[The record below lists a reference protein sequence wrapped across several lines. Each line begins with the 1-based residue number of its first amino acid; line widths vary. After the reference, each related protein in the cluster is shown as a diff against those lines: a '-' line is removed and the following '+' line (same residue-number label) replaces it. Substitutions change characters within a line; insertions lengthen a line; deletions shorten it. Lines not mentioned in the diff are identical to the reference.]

1 MKKIGFT
8 WILLLFLLSG
18 KGQLYTLHGGF
29 QVKPIFGSDF
39 LRTGALT
46 DSVNLS
52 RFTITQSPGFTFGG
66 ILRNQFK
73 KNLSFEYGAS
83 ITQRNYQLY
92 IADSQAA
99 HQSKFR
105 MNCFEI
111 PLLLQSSIPINKTN
125 SLSGSFGL
133 NINVTNRDYF
143 FPTLDSSLTQ
153 SYYKNFLSRRFTL
166 LPGAMANLGWEK
178 SLKDGQSI
186 YLGIAASIPV
196 TWMYRAY
203 ITHQEEIPPFTTK
216 AEKNFDL
223 RGNYLTIDLRY
234 YLIKDRTDLV
244 YKPGGY
250 GEY

>member
-8 WILLLFLLSG
+8 WLLLFYLLSG
-18 KGQLYTLHGGF
+18 KAQLYTLHGGF
-29 QVKPIFGSDF
+29 QVKPIFGSDY
-39 LRTGALT
+39 LRTGSLT
-46 DSVNLS
+46 DSVNS
-52 RFTITQSPGFTFGG
+52 TRFTISQSAGFTFGG
-66 ILRNQFK
+66 ILRNQFQ
-73 KNLSFEYGAS
+73 KNLSLEFGAS
-83 ITQRNYQLY
+83 ITQRNYQLL
-92 IADSQAA
+92 IADQFAS
-99 HQSKFR
+99 HRSNFR
-105 MNCFEI
+105 LNGFEI
-111 PLLLQSSIPINKTN
+111 PILLQSSIPINKSN

-153 SYYKNFLSRRFTL
+153 AYFKNFLSRRFTI

-186 YLGIAASIPV
+186 YIGFSASIPV

-203 ITHQEEIPPFTTK
+203 VTHQEEIPPFTVK

-223 RGNYLTIDLRY
+223 RGNYLTLDIRY